1 MEKDEIDMIY
11 IKDRLLKSMGNIEL
25 IGLNYNEELQEISF
39 CIYLKNS
46 EDELFHRDIHVKPKL
61 PNNYDSGSCCGVMI
75 ENSLNRILSKMKRK
89 IIKEIK

>member
-1 MEKDEIDMIY
+1 MIF

-25 IGLNYNEELQEISF
+25 IGLDYNEKFQEISF

-46 EDELFHRDIHVKPKL
+46 ENKLFHRDIHVKPKKL
-61 PNNYDSGSCCGVMI
+61 DNYGSGSCCGVMI